1 MSDGR
6 AWYLMHLPLGP
17 EAMEPGIQTFWC
29 GGCWRR
35 YLKKEAECSG
45 LELRVPEEQLRSYL
59 VGEREGEIGFE
70 AEAQRLEEV
79 PLLLLFVRGPSHRY
93 ILFQPKLQMPE
104 KDGGTSVTQACLC
117 QWLSGGFPGPPLS
130 SLHLGLLTA
139 REIGV
144 KWMNPGGPW

>member
-1 MSDGR
+1 M
-6 AWYLMHLPLGP
+6 
-17 EAMEPGIQTFWC
+17 
-29 GGCWRR
+29 
-35 YLKKEAECSG
+35 
-45 LELRVPEEQLRSYL
+45 RVPEEQLRSYL

-117 QWLSGGFPGPPLS
+117 
-130 SLHLGLLTA
+130 H
-139 REIGV
+139 
-144 KWMNPGGPW
+144 